1 VTDHNVIRGK
11 LAYVSPEQITN
22 SPQTQQSDLFSASVV
37 LWEALT
43 GKRLFRGKTISA
55 LAQAVVKQELV
66 RPSDVAGTPAVLD
79 AIVLRGL
86 SREPKARWPSAQD
99 MAAAIDATGLV
110 ATRDAVEQ
118 CVRVLADLPSDP
130 PVGDDDA
137 TRA

>member
-1 VTDHNVIRGK
+1 
-11 LAYVSPEQITN
+11 
-22 SPQTQQSDLFSASVV
+22 
-37 LWEALT
+37 
-43 GKRLFRGKTISA
+43 
-55 LAQAVVKQELV
+55 
-66 RPSDVAGTPAVLD
+66 
-79 AIVLRGL
+79 
-86 SREPKARWPSAQD
+86 